1 MRLRKFQ
8 LGIRA
13 PFTARFQDQFKIV
26 HVTLLVEN
34 FFTFCSCPKTLQEAE
49 IKDNALVN
57 VAEEISR

>member
-1 MRLRKFQ
+1 M
-8 LGIRA
+8 GIRA